1 MEIVL
6 NNQLEA
12 DLNHGE
18 LCLTLTAERM
28 NHDLKES
35 NANSGMRVYILK
47 TQASGE
53 FLADRYRIVM
63 EDKWSRSRC
72 TEYADIE
79 STYACLMAISN
90 AMLAFTL

>member
-6 NNQLEA
+6 NNQYES

-28 NHDLKES
+28 NHDLQES
-35 NANSGMRVYILK
+35 DANHGMKVFILK
-47 TQASGE
+47 TPASGE
-53 FLADRYRIVM
+53 FLADRYRISM
-63 EDKWSRSRC
+63 EDRYGRYNC
-72 TEYADIE
+72 TEYKDIE

-90 AMLAFTL
+90 AMLAFSL